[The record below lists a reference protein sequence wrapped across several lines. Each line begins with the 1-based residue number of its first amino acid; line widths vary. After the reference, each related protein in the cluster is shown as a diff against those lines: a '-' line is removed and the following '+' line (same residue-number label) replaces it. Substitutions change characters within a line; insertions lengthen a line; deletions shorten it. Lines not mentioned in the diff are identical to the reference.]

1 MRYKVVC
8 IKEFIGLRSDGVI
21 TNVAR
26 PVVDAIYTV
35 VGERVDGM
43 GIMALILAEMYN
55 KAGYNSEHF
64 RPLEPGD
71 LQYESEE
78 EIFNLE
84 LTGSAAGD
92 KFV

>member
-1 MRYKVVC
+1 MKYKVVC
-8 IKEFIGLRSDGVI
+8 VKEFIGIRSDGML
-21 TNVAR
+21 TNIAR

-43 GIMALILAEMYN
+43 GIMALILAEMYS

-78 EIFNLE
+78 EIFSE
-84 LTGSAAGD
+84 EFAGSLTGISNR
-92 KFV
+92 

>member
-8 IKEFIGLRSDGVI
+8 IKEFMGVRSDGQR
-21 TNVAR
+21 TNIAR

-43 GIMALILAEMYN
+43 GILALLLAEMHS

-64 RPLEPGD
+64 RPLDPGD

-84 LTGSAAGD
+84 LTGSESVGSSM
-92 KFV
+92 

>member
-8 IKEFIGLRSDGVI
+8 IKEFRGIRSDGVV
-21 TNVAR
+21 TNIAR

-43 GIMALILAEMYN
+43 GILALILAEMFS

-78 EIFNLE
+78 EVLE
-84 LTGSAAGD
+84 NELVGSAPS
-92 KFV
+92 FL